1 MVHFC
6 LNSLP
11 SRSVAVLFSER
22 NLNWSASI
30 SRAGSFRPT
39 FFRKERSKLIEKM
52 GTMEREVVFEVE
64 IVSAGRK
71 KNWQH
76 IAVRLDSTQSQF
88 WFTEFLCHLGKCRN
102 LIRNNLQPPCYG
114 PHSSFGSSPWVRIPL
129 YLLPLATKRQ
139 LSLLKPLYKEA
150 TSMILSFNHIFE

>member
-39 FFRKERSKLIEKM
+39 FFRKERLKSIEKM
-52 GTMEREVVFEVE
+52 GTIESEVVFEVE
-64 IVSAGRK
+64 IVSAGGIQELAAYSR
-71 KNWQH
+71 QTGLH
-76 IAVRLDSTQSQF
+76 PESVLVYRVF
-88 WFTEFLCHLGKCRN
+88 M
-102 LIRNNLQPPCYG
+102 
-114 PHSSFGSSPWVRIPL
+114 SFGKVP
-129 YLLPLATKRQ
+129 
-139 LSLLKPLYKEA
+139 
-150 TSMILSFNHIFE
+150 